1 MKTTIGVLVN
11 LMADGNSRFLLK
23 QADGVSKMV
32 NVLHQYGQNDWSLAM
47 LICQVIWNYCIDN
60 TNLYDLLSDG
70 EIEQMMAILIDY
82 LGKKFYK
89 SIYIK

>member
-11 LMADGNSRFLLK
+11 LMADNKSRFLLK
-23 QADGVSKMV
+23 QADGVLKMV
-32 NVLHQYGQNDWSLAM
+32 NVLNQYGQNDWSLAM

-82 LGKKFYK
+82 LGK
-89 SIYIK
+89 IQCN